1 MRNAIMKAVQ
11 ILGSKGSHTISL
23 TRSAAKPIPQGS
35 HILIQTAAAGIT
47 ADEVNWPELYASP
60 SRIPGHDISGVIDSF
75 GPSYA
80 GPLKVG
86 DSVFAMLKAESIRGG
101 QAEYCVALPEEV
113 ARKPNSISHAAAAAL
128 PIPVLTAWE
137 GLFKHAKIKKGD
149 TVFVTGASGAVGSIV
164 VQIASKI
171 VGAEVVALASKGRH
185 DELIELGAARCL
197 DYNEDGWEEG
207 IKGVDVVYDAV
218 GGDMLDKAWG
228 FVKRDGTIVSVGD
241 PTPDWAFGE
250 GQPKQQSEYPDV
262 KCVYFVVESDGE
274 SLGKISTML
283 EEGKIKPLAV
293 QGFGIGDAAEAWAH
307 AGKRGRQGKV
317 VIVF

>member
-1 MRNAIMKAVQ
+1 MKAVQ

-23 TRSAAKPIPQGS
+23 THSAAKPIPQGS
-35 HILIQTAAAGIT
+35 DILIKTAAAGIT

-60 SRIPGHDISGVIDSF
+60 TRIPGHDISGVIDSL

-80 GPLKVG
+80 GPLKAG

-101 QAEYCVALPEEV
+101 QAEYCVAFPEEV
-113 ARKPNSISHAAAAAL
+113 ARKPASISHAAAAAL

-137 GLFKHAKIKKGD
+137 GIFKHANIKKGD

-164 VQIASKI
+164 VQIASRI

-185 DELIELGAARCL
+185 AELLELGAARCV
-197 DYNEDGWEEG
+197 DYNEEGWEDM
-207 IKGVDVVYDAV
+207 IKEMDVVYDTV
-218 GGDMLDKAWG
+218 GGDMLDKAWK

-241 PTPDWAFGE
+241 PTPDWAFGQ
-250 GQPKQQSEYPDV
+250 GQPKQQSQYPDV
-262 KCVYFVVESDGE
+262 KCVYFIVEADGE
-274 SLGKISTML
+274 SLAKISTMI
-283 EEGKIKPLAV
+283 EDGSIKPLAV
-293 QGFGIGDAAEAWAH
+293 EEFTADNAAEAWAH
-307 AGKRGRQGKV
+307 AGKRGRPGKV